1 MARVIH
7 RPSGATCSF
16 KLQNASKAL
25 PLVLQGIKKPAV
37 TRTSGRVMGETYIW
51 HTHFKLA
58 SPAYGVPKAAFE
70 PQDTTGFM
78 FQVAQMSPMQLVLS
92 HPVG

>member
-1 MARVIH
+1 MA
-7 RPSGATCSF
+7 PSLA
-16 KLQNASKAL
+16 LQDT
-25 PLVLQGIKKPAV
+25 KKPAV
-37 TRTSGRVMGETYIW
+37 TSTSGRVMGETHIW

-58 SPAYGVPKAAFE
+58 SPAYGVSKAAFE

>member
-1 MARVIH
+1 MPGTPKKHAFGPQRL
-7 RPSGATCSF
+7 
-16 KLQNASKAL
+16 LQTL
-25 PLVLQGIKKPAV
+25 PLVIQGTKKPAV

-78 FQVAQMSPMQLVLS
+78 FKVAQMSLMQLVLS